1 MRSWLLLFAALLS
14 GTAAASG
21 HEVSLGSTTLVV
33 NNGGVFNPVAP
44 RWGLEAAYT
53 REVDS
58 WQVGG
63 GLRWAFTR
71 DTPVPLEFFARAVL
85 APRLGL
91 WTPAVGPEV
100 GFSGLP
106 IVLPPRGGFPTE
118 HPDIEAARLA
128 PFYLAVHAA
137 PLRFSFRHFTVSVL
151 ELQWG
156 TTLNAPGAM
165 VRLQL
170 GLARVGVTL

>member
-1 MRSWLLLFAALLS
+1 MRSWLLLLAALLS

-44 RWGLEAAYT
+44 RWGLEAAYAH
-53 REVDS
+53 EVGH
-58 WQVGG
+58 WRLGG
-63 GLRWAFTR
+63 GARWAFTR
-71 DTPVPLEFFARAVL
+71 DTALPLELYARALL

-91 WTPAVGPEV
+91 WTPTVGPEL

-106 IVLPPRGGFPTE
+106 IVLPPRGGFPEE
-118 HPDIEAARLA
+118 HPEIEAARLG
-128 PFYLAVHAA
+128 PLYVAVHAA
-137 PLRFSFRHFTVSVL
+137 PLRFSFHSFTVSAL

-170 GLARVGVTL
+170 GLARLGVTL